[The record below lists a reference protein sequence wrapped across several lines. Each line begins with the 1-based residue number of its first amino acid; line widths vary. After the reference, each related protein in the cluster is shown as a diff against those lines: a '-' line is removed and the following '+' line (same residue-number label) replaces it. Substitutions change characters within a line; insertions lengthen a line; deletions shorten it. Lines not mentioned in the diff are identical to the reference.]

1 MPQHSKRYDE
11 EKCEQDVDHERGE
24 NVPIFY
30 VRIHAREV
38 ILIEARRGRYV
49 AVASRRHYFYSFESK
64 RSSFEQGIKGV
75 FSGSAH
81 FFPFLL
87 YIFYGKRELLMTAI
101 CVCVPVL
108 MRATDTDDRTRGVT
122 ACVQ

>member
-30 VRIHAREV
+30 VRIHAREI
-38 ILIEARRGRYV
+38 ILIEARRGPYV

-64 RSSFEQGIKGV
+64 RSSFEQGIKV
-75 FSGSAH
+75 SFFRQRAFFS
-81 FFPFLL
+81 FPLL
-87 YIFYGKRELLMTAI
+87 YILWEKRAFDDGDL
-101 CVCVPVL
+101 CVCSC
-108 MRATDTDDRTRGVT
+108 AYASG
-122 ACVQ
+122 

>member
-24 NVPIFY
+24 NVLIFY

-38 ILIEARRGRYV
+38 ILIEARRGHYV

-64 RSSFEQGIKGV
+64 CTSFEQGIKV
-75 FSGSAH
+75 SFQAARI
-81 FFPFLL
+81 FFLSSL
-87 YIFYGKRELLMTAI
+87 YILWEKRAFDDGVLCI
-101 CVCVPVL
+101 CSCTY
-108 MRATDTDDRTRGVT
+108 ASD
-122 ACVQ
+122 

>member
-30 VRIHAREV
+30 VRIHAREI

-64 RSSFEQGIKGV
+64 RTSFEQEIKV
-75 FSGSAH
+75 SFQAARN
-81 FFPFLL
+81 FFLSS
-87 YIFYGKRELLMTAI
+87 YIFYGKRELLMTAF

-108 MRATDTDDRTRGVT
+108 MRATDTDDRTRDVT